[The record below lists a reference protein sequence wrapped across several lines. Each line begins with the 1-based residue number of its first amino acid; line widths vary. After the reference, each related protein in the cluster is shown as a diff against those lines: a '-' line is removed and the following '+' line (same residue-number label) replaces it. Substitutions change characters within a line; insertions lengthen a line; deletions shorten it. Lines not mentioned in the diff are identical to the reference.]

1 MSWNERPGR
10 QNGTLIWLGVSV
22 VGSNYIHGDAIVWK
36 ASRQTVV
43 LEGGGGHI
51 EAHGYSLIT
60 TVSHRGFL
68 ENDKFLLPCCH
79 GTVILCGK
87 IIAMSLWYDYDTVVF
102 CRLVFI
108 KDATLSCQ
116 SKIII

>member
-1 MSWNERPGR
+1 MG
-10 QNGTLIWLGVSV
+10 LGVSV

-102 CRLVFI
+102 CRLVFN